1 MFWFDTNRKLSLNM
15 VMKKWE
21 SVQWNSVFLPTYFYV
36 SCKPLH
42 WHSVCTLMILC
53 SRCLAEWWV
62 GGSFLTASLPALF
75 LFPHPPTSTQKQH
88 NTLNIISL
96 LATPPA
102 LTGWGLESPPSSCEK
117 KKCCVLILTYMS
129 DCMII
134 CVMCFPFFIC
144 TIILAIRILIFEMHA
159 TLNDRC
165 FTRRWARVCFGEG
178 GLGTEIIVGAS
189 GVHIGCCFNPLEV
202 SFLFFRCV
210 WWLACLPLKEGSPAF
225 CSP

>member
-62 GGSFLTASLPALF
+62 GGPFLTASLPALF

-102 LTGWGLESPPSSCEK
+102 LTGWGLESLPSSCEK

-134 CVMCFPFFIC
+134 CVMCFPFFYLHNHFGDPNFNFRDACDIERPMFYE
-144 TIILAIRILIFEMHA
+144 TMS
-159 TLNDRC
+159 
-165 FTRRWARVCFGEG
+165 ARLFWRGWFGNWDNCWG
-178 GLGTEIIVGAS
+178 KRGAYRLLLQPTWS
-189 GVHIGCCFNPLEV
+189 
-202 SFLFFRCV
+202 
-210 WWLACLPLKEGSPAF
+210 
-225 CSP
+225 